1 MHSSTLKTP
10 QKRALKVSP
19 RHLFVTLKNVRV
31 LAPPMMLFGIEL
43 WRQKKLWRQW
53 QPLIFPPIEAS
64 NGALR
69 SLKHGRRHVVI
80 RVSGCKMTKVQE

>member
-1 MHSSTLKTP
+1 
-10 QKRALKVSP
+10 
-19 RHLFVTLKNVRV
+19 
-31 LAPPMMLFGIEL
+31 MMFGIEL

-69 SLKHGRRHVVI
+69 SLKHGRRNVVI